1 MQIQRIAQVLKGG
14 AIVLAGVLLVSLLIG
29 RFWWPTDSG
38 NWEKTLRLMT
48 GLAALAGSLGLVR
61 ERGRWMSTLVLLFG
75 LFWTGLLVNA
85 LAADSS
91 SSVRQLLMILL
102 FTLVVIGVGGNDG
115 RFWRTVLGL
124 GAIAG
129 AGFAAFS
136 LVHKAQLGEF
146 SVGYRTM
153 NIHDSGVPGVADF
166 GITIEAGMNYAFS
179 FIAALWLASRG
190 KRWPATS
197 VWALCALAQGVYIY
211 FTFSRAAWM
220 AALIGGVVLVL
231 VGTQGRVRKAAL
243 GLLGLGAVAA
253 AAGGYRQLAYE
264 FGSRG
269 LTHRDEVWR
278 TVIDRVGE
286 HWWFGHGAHKELGD
300 VVLSTGQ
307 VVHNP
312 HSLYLEVLYQFGA
325 AGLASLLVML
335 LASLWML
342 WRSRASMAP
351 LWFSVLAASTV
362 VFMVEMHFFVAA
374 PNVVWMW
381 LWLPLAGALAATSPQ
396 YLAPRKAPV
405 ASARDAQPA

>member
-1 MQIQRIAQVLKGG
+1 MQIQRIAQGLK
-14 AIVLAGVLLVSLLIG
+14 VVGVILSGILLVSLLVG

-48 GLAALAGSLGLVR
+48 VLAVLACSVVLIRERARWVSALA
-61 ERGRWMSTLVLLFG
+61 LLFG
-75 LFWTGLLVNA
+75 LFWLSLLANA

-102 FTLVVIGVGGNDG
+102 FSLVVIGTGGNDG
-115 RFWRTVLGL
+115 RFWRVVLGV
-124 GAIAG
+124 GAVAG
-129 AGFAAFS
+129 AGFALFS

-146 SVGYRTM
+146 SLAYRTM

-179 FIAALWLASRG
+179 FIVSLWLAMRSR
-190 KRWPATS
+190 RWPAVGLWS
-197 VWALCALAQGVYIY
+197 LCALSQGLYIY

-220 AALIGGVVLVL
+220 AALIGAVVLVL
-231 VGTQGRVRKAAL
+231 VDTRGRVRKVAL
-243 GLLGLGAVAA
+243 WGLGLGGLVAA
-253 AAGGYRQLAYE
+253 VGGYRQLAYE

-278 TVIDRVGE
+278 TVIERVGE
-286 HWWFGHGAHKELGD
+286 HWWFGHGAHTDLGD
-300 VVLSTGQ
+300 VVLTTGQ

-325 AGLASLLVML
+325 VGLASLLVML
-335 LASLWML
+335 LVSLWTL
-342 WRSRASMAP
+342 LRTRASMAP

-381 LWLPLAGALAATSPQ
+381 LWLPLAGALGAASNQ
-396 YLAPRKAPV
+396 YWAPRKAPFAPV
-405 ASARDAQPA
+405 PDVQPA

>member
-1 MQIQRIAQVLKGG
+1 MQIQRIAQVLKVVG
-14 AIVLAGVLLVSLLIG
+14 IVLAGMLLVSLLVG

-38 NWEKTLRLMT
+38 NWEKSLRLMT
-48 GLAALAGSLGLVR
+48 GLAVLASALTLIR
-61 ERGRWMSTLVLLFG
+61 ERARWMSMLVLLFG
-75 LFWTGLLVNA
+75 LFWLGLLANA

-102 FTLVVIGVGGNDG
+102 FSLVVIGGGGADS
-115 RFWRTVLGL
+115 RFWRVVLGT

-136 LVHKAQLGEF
+136 LLYKAQLGQF
-146 SVGYRTM
+146 SLAYRTM

-179 FIAALWLASRG
+179 FVVALWLAVRSR
-190 KRWPATS
+190 RWPAFS
-197 VWALCALAQGVYIY
+197 VWSLCTLLQGIYIY

-220 AALIGGVVLVL
+220 AALIGAVALILVA
-231 VGTQGRVRKAAL
+231 TQGRMRKVAL
-243 GLLGLGAVAA
+243 GLLALGGAA
-253 AAGGYRQLAYE
+253 AAIGGYRQLAYE

-278 TVIDRVGE
+278 TVIERVGE
-286 HWWFGHGAHKELGD
+286 NWWFGHGSHTELGD

-325 AGLASLLVML
+325 VGLASLLVIL
-335 LASLWML
+335 LASLWTL

-351 LWFSVLAASTV
+351 LWFSVLAASTI

-381 LWLPLAGALAATSPQ
+381 LWLPLAGALAAASDDKRALRQ
-396 YLAPRKAPV
+396 APV
-405 ASARDAQPA
+405 SPALSVQPA

>member
-1 MQIQRIAQVLKGG
+1 MQIQRIAQGLKVVG
-14 AIVLAGVLLVSLLIG
+14 IVLAGVLLVSLLVG

-48 GLAALAGSLGLVR
+48 GLAALAGSVALIR
-61 ERGRWMSTLVLLFG
+61 ERGRWLSSLVLLFG
-75 LFWTGLLVNA
+75 LFWLGLLANA
-85 LAADSS
+85 LTANSS

-102 FTLVVIGVGGNDG
+102 FSLVVIGVGGKDG
-115 RFWRTVLGL
+115 RFWRVVLGA

-129 AGFAAFS
+129 AGFAFFS
-136 LVHKAQLGEF
+136 LLHKAQLGEF
-146 SVGYRTM
+146 SLAYRTM
-153 NIHDSGVPGVADF
+153 NIHDSGVVGVADF

-179 FIAALWLASRG
+179 FIVALWLAVRSR
-190 KRWPATS
+190 RSPAFCAWS
-197 VWALCALAQGVYIY
+197 LCAALQGFYIY

-220 AALIGGVVLVL
+220 AALIGAVVLVL
-231 VGTQGRVRKAAL
+231 VATQGRMRKSAL
-243 GLLGLGAVAA
+243 GLLALGGIAVGV
-253 AAGGYRQLAYE
+253 GGYRQLAYE

-278 TVIDRVGE
+278 TVIERVGE
-286 HWWFGHGAHKELGD
+286 HWWFGHGAHTELGD

-312 HSLYLEVLYQFGA
+312 HSLYLEVLYQFGSV
-325 AGLASLLVML
+325 GLASLLIML
-335 LASLWML
+335 LASLWTL
-342 WRSRASMAP
+342 WRSRSTMAP

-381 LWLPLAGALAATSPQ
+381 LWLPLAGALAAATNENRVSQ
-396 YLAPRKAPV
+396 SAPV
-405 ASARDAQPA
+405 PPAIGAQPT

>member
-1 MQIQRIAQVLKGG
+1 M
-14 AIVLAGVLLVSLLIG
+14 LVSLLVG

-48 GLAALAGSLGLVR
+48 GLAVLAGSMALFRERARWISALAVLFAVFWLGL
-61 ERGRWMSTLVLLFG
+61 LA
-75 LFWTGLLVNA
+75 NA

-91 SSVRQLLMILL
+91 SSVRQLVMILL
-102 FTLVVIGVGGNDG
+102 FSLMVIGVKGEDG
-115 RFWRTVLGL
+115 RFWRVVLGV
-124 GAIAG
+124 GALAG

-136 LVHKAQLGEF
+136 LLHKAQLGEF
-146 SVGYRTM
+146 TLAYRSL

-179 FIAALWLASRG
+179 FLLALWLALRSR
-190 KRWPATS
+190 RWPAFLLWS
-197 VWALCALAQGVYIY
+197 LCALPQGLYVY

-220 AALIGGVVLVL
+220 AALIGAVVLVL
-231 VGTQGRVRKAAL
+231 VATRGAVRKASVSLLVL
-243 GLLGLGAVAA
+243 GGLVAA
-253 AAGGYRQLAYE
+253 VGGYRQLTYE
-264 FGSRG
+264 FASRG

-278 TVIDRVGE
+278 TVIERVGE
-286 HWWFGHGAHKELGD
+286 HWWFGHGAHTELGN

-325 AGLASLLVML
+325 VGLASLLVML
-335 LASLWML
+335 AASLWSL
-342 WRSRASMAP
+342 WRSRAPLAP
-351 LWFSVLAASTV
+351 LWFSVLTASSV

-381 LWLPLAGALAATSPQ
+381 LWLPMAGALAAASNQ
-396 YLAPRKAPV
+396 YLAPRQVCVSPV
-405 ASARDAQPA
+405 VAAQSA